1 MTATVAGP
9 ITLPV
14 VEMFDSL
21 QGEGPAAGRPATFV
35 RLGGC
40 NLACA
45 WCDTP
50 YSWDGIHFSLRDEIT
65 PRPVVDLLDGAHR
78 ELVILTGGEPLLHAG
93 TLGFLRLLTGLAD
106 LGHVVH
112 AETNGT
118 IAPAGFPLDLVDLFV
133 VSPKLPHARA
143 DANRRT
149 RAINPAAL
157 AAFAA
162 LDGRAVL
169 KVVVRNR
176 DDCELALALATSAG
190 FPPDRL
196 WVMPEGTNPKT
207 LADRWPPVA
216 SWAAAAGVN
225 ASTRL
230 HVLAWGDTRG
240 T

>member
-1 MTATVAGP
+1 VTATLAGAA
-9 ITLPV
+9 TLPV
-14 VEMFDSL
+14 VEVFDSL

-50 YSWDGIHFSLRDEIT
+50 YSWDGVHFSLRDEIT
-65 PRPVVDLLDGAHR
+65 PRPVAELVAAAHR
-78 ELVILTGGEPLLHAG
+78 PLVILTGGEPLLHTGSAG
-93 TLGFLRLLTGLAD
+93 FAELLSALAD
-106 LGHVVH
+106 LGHEVH

-118 IAPAGFPLDLVDLFV
+118 IAPTGPATDLVGLFV

-149 RAINPAAL
+149 RAINPAVL

-162 LDGRAVL
+162 LDGHAVL

-176 DDCELALALATSAG
+176 EDCELALALAASTG

-196 WVMPEGTNPKT
+196 WVMPEGTTPKT
-207 LADRWPPVA
+207 LTDRWPPVA

-225 ASTRL
+225 ACTRL